1 MQRITITAISAII
14 SVVYIVA
21 RPIIDALLE
30 HFTHKSKHN
39 VQDTRTYRLRQ
50 GTWRRH

>member
-1 MQRITITAISAII
+1 MQRLAIMAISAII

-39 VQDTRTYRLRQ
+39 VQHTRTEGVQ
-50 GTWRRH
+50 SGPRR

>member
-1 MQRITITAISAII
+1 MQRLAIMAISAII

-39 VQDTRTYRLRQ
+39 VQDTRTPRIRQ
-50 GTWRRH
+50 RTGRRP